1 MSNEQ
6 SRNNILKRYGS
17 KLAFLV
23 FDAIAVNAAYLL
35 AIYIRFYVHSE
46 FSESATSVYIPAFRT
61 IAPFYT
67 LACIAVF
74 FVFKLYSS
82 LWRYAGIN
90 DLNRIIYANAVT
102 FLIQVVGSILFVQ
115 RMPITYYVIG
125 AFIQLVLVFVSRF
138 SYRFFAIEGTKIA
151 KDKSNTSVV
160 NVMVVGIGESAKILI
175 RQLEK
180 QGDNVAKPVCVID
193 YRGHDDGYL
202 FDGIPVIATL
212 DGMRKGIEKYN
223 VKSVIVADSLMP
235 SETREKI
242 KTLCSELNVD
252 IQDFSGYN
260 QESADGLP
268 MFKLMEYVNG
278 PVQVIMNGIP
288 LDYDNGEAAVMALHD
303 KYLVKNIS
311 AEKNRIVIEVD
322 RDKTVMNNINDTW
335 VHEYEDQTGEKISFF

>member
-23 FDAIAVNAAYLL
+23 FDVIAVNAAYLL
-35 AIYIRFYVHSE
+35 AIYIRFYMHSA
-46 FSESATSVYIPAFRT
+46 FFESAETIYIPAFRT
-61 IAPFYT
+61 FAPFYT
-67 LACIAVF
+67 IACIAVF

-90 DLNRIIYANAVT
+90 DLNRIIYANIVT
-102 FLIQVVGSILFVQ
+102 CVIQIVGSILFVQ
-115 RMPITYYVIG
+115 RMPISYYGLG
-125 AFIQLVLVFVSRF
+125 AMIQLILIFVSRF
-138 SYRFFAIEGTKIA
+138 SYRFFAIEGSKMS
-151 KDKSNTSVV
+151 KDKAESTV

-223 VKSVIVADSLMP
+223 VKSVIIADSLMP
-235 SETREKI
+235 GETREKI
-242 KTLCSELNVD
+242 RTLCNELKVD

-278 PVQVIMNGIP
+278 PVQVIMDGIP

-303 KYLVKNIS
+303 KYLVKSIS
-311 AEKNRIVIEVD
+311 AEKNRLVIEVE

>member
-1 MSNEQ
+1 
-6 SRNNILKRYGS
+6 
-17 KLAFLV
+17 
-23 FDAIAVNAAYLL
+23 
-35 AIYIRFYVHSE
+35 
-46 FSESATSVYIPAFRT
+46 
-61 IAPFYT
+61 
-67 LACIAVF
+67 
-74 FVFKLYSS
+74 
-82 LWRYAGIN
+82 
-90 DLNRIIYANAVT
+90 
-102 FLIQVVGSILFVQ
+102 
-115 RMPITYYVIG
+115 
-125 AFIQLVLVFVSRF
+125 
-138 SYRFFAIEGTKIA
+138 
-151 KDKSNTSVV
+151 
-160 NVMVVGIGESAKILI
+160 MVVGIGESAKILI

-223 VKSVIVADSLMP
+223 VRSVIIADSLMP

-242 KTLCSELNVD
+242 RTLCSELKVD

-278 PVQVIMNGIP
+278 PVQVIMDGIP
-288 LDYDNGEAAVMALHD
+288 LDYENGEAAVMALHD

-311 AEKNRIVIEVD
+311 AEKNRLVIEVE